1 MSAVESDVLI
11 STLVWEGDG
20 CQAVSLEPS
29 IPSGSDSPIKRCT
42 KCQLEQRLDEF
53 WNCKQSKDGL
63 SCWCKACFR
72 EHKKR
77 PREGTETGDDE
88 VGPAE
93 NRDSLYIMENSMLP
107 GMVKIGRSACP
118 EERAKQLAA
127 SHPFRIVVQYS
138 YGEKG
143 FLEKT
148 VHDRLKHRRVEGGLG
163 REWFRLTA
171 EQADLLVR
179 ASILE
184 HQISP

>member
-1 MSAVESDVLI
+1 
-11 STLVWEGDG
+11 
-20 CQAVSLEPS
+20 
-29 IPSGSDSPIKRCT
+29 
-42 KCQLEQRLDEF
+42 
-53 WNCKQSKDGL
+53 
-63 SCWCKACFR
+63 
-72 EHKKR
+72 
-77 PREGTETGDDE
+77 
-88 VGPAE
+88 
-93 NRDSLYIMENSMLP
+93 MLP